1 MYTYA
6 LSHYSEVCIQ
16 LLNQYFGDAV
26 GKVGAYLLRR
36 GRRPMFELS
45 DATGL
50 PIRKVGLVPNVS
62 QIKQMFII
70 SGQKSACDNDSA

>member
-36 GRRPMFELS
+36 GRRPMFELAS
-45 DATGL
+45 ATGL
-50 PIRKVGLVPNVS
+50 SMREVGLVPNVS
-62 QIKQMFII
+62 QIKPII
-70 SGQKSACDNDSA
+70 IYHFRLKKRLR